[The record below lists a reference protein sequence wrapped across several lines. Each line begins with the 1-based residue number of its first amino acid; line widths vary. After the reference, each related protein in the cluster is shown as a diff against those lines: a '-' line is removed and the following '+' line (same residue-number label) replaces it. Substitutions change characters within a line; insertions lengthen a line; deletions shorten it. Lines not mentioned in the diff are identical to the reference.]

1 MSFRRVSA
9 LTIAALAV
17 AAPAFAQGPSP
28 KGLAPRFDIPAQ
40 DARAALMALCLK
52 AGCAF
57 ALSTEPGRAYRANAV
72 SGTMSLQDALKR
84 LLAGTGLRYE
94 IVDHASV
101 RVWAEASRPLA
112 PRVAPAPEAPV
123 DLDAVT
129 ITAAFVAGIE
139 DSLLQKRRADAIV
152 DVVSA
157 GRIGELPAANLAEA
171 LQRVPGVAIEREVG
185 EGQFVSVR
193 GLGPLFQSVT
203 LNGTP
208 VAFNEN
214 IRNSTQSGRQF
225 RFRALSAD
233 LLAGAVVAKSATAD
247 LVDGG
252 IGSNIDIR
260 TVRGLEGPSYLSVRA
275 DAHAEIR
282 SDTVSPDVAISGRWR
297 RADGHLGVVAGV
309 STERRE
315 VQYDRFQI
323 SRYRDLVI
331 GGRPLT
337 VPEDIRTTVEQ
348 EQRART
354 TAFVGAEWRV
364 APSVTLYLD
373 ALASRFDNGIRE
385 DRIVYGIGDYA
396 AQAVTSGD
404 ARIEGRTLLG
414 GRIVAGQIGNNLEV
428 SDQVHE
434 NVSLSLAVKAD
445 AGAWT
450 LEPRLSLSSARSN
463 LDTPLQRIGAVS
475 PLGVSYSFDLGADL
489 VETRKAP
496 LLSTAFDLTDPGKL
510 TFSRYGVRATQV
522 EDHDVTGLIAAARP
536 VDWTLGP
543 LRFER
548 LRLGG
553 QVTDRGRD
561 FQRRDREAAPRPG
574 TIVDAGFFDVS
585 APGDAFDRLIAKRPQ
600 AWTSADFTAFRAGF
614 VLPGEAD
621 GVIVDAKDLV
631 PTGADLQ
638 GSYKVGERILAGYG
652 RLDFATTVLGLPAT
666 GNVGVRTAR
675 TRTDVAG
682 TLLGVATS
690 GSMDVKPVR
699 YTGAHAVVLPS
710 ANLAIALDD
719 HWRLRLAASRS
730 ITRPSLADLRSATVP
745 ASSLVS
751 ILYQRGQAEIDQ
763 PSPGTLFSGV
773 GGNPEL
779 KPYLATNYDASLERE
794 FEDFGGVSLAVFHKT
809 IDDFIVVSAQPE
821 QLAFATRMGAPVV
834 ATVMMSRP
842 RNAGAATVT
851 GLEAAFSRRFA
862 HGFGVWTSATLV
874 DASSRDD
881 QGRRGRLNG
890 VSRLS
895 WSISPFVE
903 RGPLHA
909 HLSWTWRSP
918 FGSEADMQGGGVSSF
933 RVASAGYLDAA
944 GSYDLGP
951 RVSLCVEA
959 SNLTNTVEAAYEG
972 RHSRPLQ
979 IGRSGRAFGLG
990 IRVRL

>member
-1 MSFRRVSA
+1 MSFRRVPA
-9 LTIAALAV
+9 LTIVALAA
-17 AAPAFAQGPSP
+17 AAPAFAQGP
-28 KGLAPRFDIPAQ
+28 ARHFDIPAQ
-40 DARAALMALCLK
+40 DARAALMTLCLK

-57 ALSTEPGRAYRANAV
+57 ALSTQPGHAYRANAV
-72 SGTMSLQDALKR
+72 SGTMPWPEALKR

-94 IVDHASV
+94 IVDSASV
-101 RVWAEASRPLA
+101 RVWAEAASA
-112 PRVAPAPEAPV
+112 SPRVAPAPEAPV

-139 DSLLQKRRADAIV
+139 DSLLQKRRADAIL
-152 DVVSA
+152 DAVSA

-203 LNGTP
+203 LNGAP

-260 TVRGLEGPSYLSVRA
+260 TVRGLEGPSYLSIRA
-275 DAHAEIR
+275 DAHAELR
-282 SDTVSPDVAISGRWR
+282 SDAVSPDVAISGRWR
-297 RADGHLGVVAGV
+297 RADGRLGVVAGV

-315 VQYDRFQI
+315 VQYDRFQV
-323 SRYRDLVI
+323 SRYRDLVVN
-331 GGRPLT
+331 GASLT
-337 VPEDIRTTVEQ
+337 VPEDIRTTIEQ

-354 TAFVGAEWRV
+354 TAFAGVEWRI
-364 APSVTLYLD
+364 APSATLHVD
-373 ALASRFDNGIRE
+373 ALASRFDNSIRE

-396 AQAVTSGD
+396 EQVLAAGD
-404 ARIEGRTLLG
+404 ARIEGRALLG
-414 GRIVAGQIGNNLEV
+414 GRVTAGQIGDNLEV

-434 NVSLSLAVKAD
+434 NVSLSLAMNAE

-450 LEPRLSLSSARSN
+450 LDPRLSLSSAHSN

-475 PLGVSYSFDLGADL
+475 PLGVSYSFDLGPDL
-489 VETRKAP
+489 IKRRRAP
-496 LLSTAFDLTDPGKL
+496 LLWTSFDLTDPAQL

-522 EDHDVTGLIAAARP
+522 EDHDVTGLIAAERP
-536 VDWTLGP
+536 VGWTLGP

-561 FQRRDREAAPRPG
+561 FQRRDREAAPRAG
-574 TIVDAGFFDVS
+574 TVVDAGFFDIGT
-585 APGDAFDRLIAKRPQ
+585 PGKAFDRLIAARPP
-600 AWTSADFTAFRAGF
+600 AWTSADFAAFRVAF

-621 GVIVDAKDLV
+621 GVIVDAEDLV

-638 GSYKVGERILAGYG
+638 GSYKVGERILAAYG
-652 RLDFATTVLGLPAT
+652 RLDFAISVLGLPAA
-666 GNVGVRTAR
+666 GNIGLRAAR

-682 TLLGVATS
+682 TLLGVAPT

-699 YTGAHAVVLPS
+699 YAGAHAVALPS
-710 ANLAIALDD
+710 ANLAIALDEN
-719 HWRLRLAASRS
+719 WRLRLAASRS

-751 ILYQRGQAEIDQ
+751 ILYQRGQAEIDN

-773 GGNPEL
+773 GGNPAL
-779 KPYLATNYDASLERE
+779 KPYLATNYDLSLEHE
-794 FEDFGGVSLAVFHKT
+794 FEGFGGVSLAVFHKT
-809 IDDFIVVSAQPE
+809 IDDFIVVSARPE
-821 QLAFATRMGAPVV
+821 RLTFATRAGPPVV
-834 ATVMMSRP
+834 ATVTMSRP
-842 RNAGAATVT
+842 RNAGKARVT

-862 HGFGVWTSATLV
+862 HGVGVWTSATWV
-874 DASSRDD
+874 DAASRDD
-881 QGRRGRLNG
+881 QGRRGQLNG

-933 RVASAGYLDAA
+933 VVASAGYLDAA
-944 GSYDLGP
+944 GSYDLSS
-951 RVSLCVEA
+951 RVSLYVEA
-959 SNLTNTVEAAYEG
+959 SNLTDTVEAAYEG
-972 RHSRPLQ
+972 RRDRPLQ
-979 IGRSGRAFGLG
+979 IGRSGRSFGFGLR
-990 IRVRL
+990 IRL

>member
-1 MSFRRVSA
+1 MSA
-9 LTIAALAV
+9 LSIAALAL
-17 AAPAFAQGPSP
+17 AAPLSAQ
-28 KGLAPRFDIPAQ
+28 ATTRFDIPAQ
-40 DARAALMALCLK
+40 DARSALMAVCLK

-57 ALSTEPGRAYRANAV
+57 ALSTEPGRTYRANAV
-72 SGTMSLQDALKR
+72 SGAMAWPEAIKR

-94 IVDHASV
+94 LSDHASV
-101 RVWAEASRPLA
+101 RVWAEAPVAAPPRAA
-112 PRVAPAPEAPV
+112 PRPEEPV
-123 DLDAVT
+123 GLDEVT

-139 DSLLQKRRADAIV
+139 DALLQKRRADAIV

-203 LNGTP
+203 LNGAP

-275 DAHAEIR
+275 DAHAEVR
-282 SDTVSPDVAISGRWR
+282 SGAVSPDLAISGRWR
-297 RADGHLGVVAGV
+297 RADDRLGVVAGV

-315 VQYDRFQI
+315 VQYDRFQV
-323 SRYRDLVI
+323 SRYRDFVI
-331 GGRPLT
+331 GGRALT
-337 VPEDIRTTVEQ
+337 GPEDIRTTVEQ
-348 EQRART
+348 EQRARA
-354 TAFVGAEWRV
+354 TAFVGVEWRV
-364 APSVTLYLD
+364 APTVTVYLD

-385 DRIVYGIGDYA
+385 DRVVYGIGDFA
-396 AQAVTSGD
+396 AQVLAAGD
-404 ARIEGRTLLG
+404 AKFEGRTLVG
-414 GRIVAGQIGNNLEV
+414 GHIGAGQISNNLEV
-428 SDQVHE
+428 SDQVHD
-434 NVSLSLAVKAD
+434 NVSASLAMKAD
-445 AGAWT
+445 AGGWT

-475 PLGVSYSFDLGADL
+475 PMGVSYAFDLGPDL
-489 VETRKAP
+489 IDGRKAP
-496 LLSTAFDLTDPGKL
+496 LLSTSFDLTDPGKL
-510 TFSRYGVRATQV
+510 TFSRYGVRATHV
-522 EDHDVTGLIAAARP
+522 EDHDVTGLIAAERP
-536 VDWTLGP
+536 IDGTLGP
-543 LRFER
+543 LRLER

-553 QVTDRGRD
+553 QITDRGRN
-561 FQRRDREAAPRPG
+561 FQRRDREAEARPG
-574 TIVDAGFFDVS
+574 TIVGAGFFDIA
-585 APGDAFDRLIAKRPQ
+585 APRAAFDRLVGSRPP
-600 AWTSADFTAFRAGF
+600 AWTAADFNAFRNSF
-614 VLPGEAD
+614 YLPGEAD
-621 GVIVDAKDLV
+621 GVVVDAKDLV

-638 GSYKVGERILAGYG
+638 GSYKVSERILAAYG
-652 RLDFATTVLGLPAT
+652 RLDFSTTVLGLPAT

-675 TRTDVAG
+675 TRTEVAG
-682 TLLGVATS
+682 SLQGVSTT
-690 GSMDVKPVR
+690 GYMEVKPVR
-699 YTGAHAVVLPS
+699 YAGAHAVVLPS
-710 ANLAIALDD
+710 ANLSIALDND
-719 HWRLRLAASRS
+719 WRLRLAASRS

-751 ILYQRGQAEIDQ
+751 LLYQRGQAEIDN

-779 KPYLATNYDASLERE
+779 KPYLATNYDLSLERE
-794 FEDFGGVSLAVFHKT
+794 FEGFGGVSLAVFHKS
-809 IDDFIVVSAQPE
+809 IDDFIVVSAQLE
-821 QLAFATRMGAPVV
+821 RLAFATRAGPPVV

-842 RNAGAATVT
+842 RNAGQAHVT

-862 HGFGVWTSATLV
+862 HGFGVWSSATWV
-874 DASSRDD
+874 DAASRNDAG
-881 QGRRGRLNG
+881 QRGRLNG

-895 WSISPFVE
+895 YSISPFVE
-903 RGPLHA
+903 RGRLHA

-933 RVASAGYLDAA
+933 VVASAGYLDAA
-944 GSYDLGP
+944 GSYDLSP
-951 RVSLCVEA
+951 RLSIHVEA
-959 SNLTNTVEAAYEG
+959 SNLTDTVEAAYENQ
-972 RHSRPLQ
+972 RSRPLQ
-979 IGRSGRAFGLG
+979 IGRSGRSFGLG
-990 IRVRL
+990 LRMRL